1 MSDLLQL
8 VVSEGASDLHLRVGV
23 PPVIRVHGILHRV
36 EGPVC
41 GPEDTEELMRSITS
55 EDHIQHVRERGGA
68 DFGFAFGEAARFR
81 VSVFKEKG
89 NFGMVL
95 RQIPTKLLRLEDIG
109 LPPSVRE
116 LLYKPRGLC
125 LVTGPTGSGKSTTLA
140 SMINIINEERDEA
153 HIITIEDPIEFYH
166 KHKKAIVTQ
175 REIGVDV
182 PSFAEALRRA
192 LRQDPDIILVGEM
205 RDLETIDA
213 AVTAAETGHLVFGTL
228 HTTGAAK
235 TIDRLVNAF
244 PTNQQ
249 EQIRIQLST
258 VLQAVISQLLIPRID
273 KPGRVAVFEIMINTP
288 SVAALIRDNKTFR
301 LNSDIQTGAKYGMV
315 TLDSFLID
323 KYLAGM
329 IAREEVVTK
338 AQDPQT
344 IQAKLQELELA
355 GCGRQSLG
363 RRRDHAGMDAALAAA
378 VPSIRDPSENH
389 GRRPLR
395 AARDQGRARAVD
407 MSLVGQRGAALD
419 EAWGGYAAGPGA
431 YFALLKPRV
440 MSLVVVTALAGMLC
454 APGALNPV
462 IGFASLLA
470 IAVGAG
476 AAGALNMWWDAD
488 IDVLMARTR
497 SRPVPAGLIAANDA
511 LAFGLTLSLLSVLT
525 LALAANLLAASLL
538 AFTIFYYVVI
548 YSMWLKRR
556 TPMNIVIGGAA
567 GALPPMIGYAAAGGG
582 VTLDSLLLFTI
593 IFMWTPPHFWALSL
607 VKMRDYER
615 AGVPM
620 LPNVRGA
627 AYTRLQIL
635 IYTLILAPLA
645 TIPYFTGLGGLGY
658 WLVAVCGGG
667 VLIAMAVRIV
677 RVADGPRAGKAAM
690 RLFGFSILYLFGLFA
705 ALLIEHGF
713 GLIGRFGL

>member
-8 VVSEGASDLHLRVGV
+8 VVSEGSSDLHIRVGV

-36 EGPVC
+36 EGPIC
-41 GPEDTEELMRSITS
+41 TPEDTEELMRSITS

-68 DFGFAFGEAARFR
+68 DFGFAFGEVARFR

-355 GCGRQSLG
+355 Q
-363 RRRDHAGMDAALAAA
+363 AM
-378 VPSIRDPSENH
+378 
-389 GRRPLR
+389 
-395 AARDQGRARAVD
+395 
-407 MSLVGQRGAALD
+407 
-419 EAWGGYAAGPGA
+419 GG
-431 YFALLKPRV
+431 
-440 MSLVVVTALAGMLC
+440 
-454 APGALNPV
+454 
-462 IGFASLLA
+462 
-470 IAVGAG
+470 
-476 AAGALNMWWDAD
+476 
-488 IDVLMARTR
+488 
-497 SRPVPAGLIAANDA
+497 
-511 LAFGLTLSLLSVLT
+511 
-525 LALAANLLAASLL
+525 
-538 AFTIFYYVVI
+538 
-548 YSMWLKRR
+548 
-556 TPMNIVIGGAA
+556 
-567 GALPPMIGYAAAGGG
+567 
-582 VTLDSLLLFTI
+582 
-593 IFMWTPPHFWALSL
+593 
-607 VKMRDYER
+607 
-615 AGVPM
+615 
-620 LPNVRGA
+620 
-627 AYTRLQIL
+627 
-635 IYTLILAPLA
+635 
-645 TIPYFTGLGGLGY
+645 
-658 WLVAVCGGG
+658 
-667 VLIAMAVRIV
+667 
-677 RVADGPRAGKAAM
+677 DGDKKK
-690 RLFGFSILYLFGLFA
+690 
-705 ALLIEHGF
+705 
-713 GLIGRFGL
+713 